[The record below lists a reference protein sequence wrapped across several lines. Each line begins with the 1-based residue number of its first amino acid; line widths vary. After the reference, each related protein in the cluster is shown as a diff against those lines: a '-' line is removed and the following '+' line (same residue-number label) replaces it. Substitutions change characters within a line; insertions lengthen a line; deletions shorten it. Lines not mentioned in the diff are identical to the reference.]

1 MLKPLICFETGG
13 YTRYLT
19 NKCAIVI
26 PIQSRENMII
36 ELKDAIL
43 KLTNIEERK
52 HLISNTKQIR
62 NQLTWEAKGK
72 EIFNVITNAYREQ
85 ADK

>member
-1 MLKPLICFETGG
+1 
-13 YTRYLT
+13 
-19 NKCAIVI
+19 
-26 PIQSRENMII
+26 MII

-62 NQLTWEAKGK
+62 NQLTWEAKARNFQRYYK
-72 EIFNVITNAYREQ
+72 SYREQ